1 MKVLITGAGGMVG
14 TASVKYCESIDDETI
29 GARRE
34 MLDIA
39 DRASCLAF
47 LRAHRPDAVI
57 NCAAYTNVDG
67 AETNAEA
74 ARAANVAGV
83 ENLALAC
90 RESEARFLT
99 ISTDYVFDGVF
110 SGFYTQR
117 HTPNPISVYGR
128 TKLDGEIAARNAY
141 SRSIIVRSGW
151 IFGEGGTNFLSV
163 IPQLIGEGKAITAI
177 DDAYGTPTFAGDL
190 ARRMRELIELDLPLT
205 FHVANSG
212 DGTTFAGFAE
222 RVCEIGGYD
231 KSLVEPISKDS
242 LERPAPRPVSSKLS
256 CLLSERLGLDKMPLW
271 SSSLKSS
278 ITRR

>member
-1 MKVLITGAGGMVG
+1 
-14 TASVKYCESIDDETI
+14 
-29 GARRE
+29 
-34 MLDIA
+34 
-39 DRASCLAF
+39 
-47 LRAHRPDAVI
+47 
-57 NCAAYTNVDG
+57 
-67 AETNAEA
+67 
-74 ARAANVAGV
+74 
-83 ENLALAC
+83 
-90 RESEARFLT
+90 
-99 ISTDYVFDGVF
+99 
-110 SGFYTQR
+110 YTQR